1 MKQKIMSAQEA
12 LEQVKPGASI
22 MIGGFLQSGS
32 PDHLIRALVKHGA
45 GGLCII
51 SSDSGNE
58 RTAGPELTGS
68 GLVKKIINSYIGCN
82 PVTVELIREGR
93 IESDVYPMGTF
104 VEKIRAGG
112 CGLGAVI
119 TDVGMDTVYA
129 EGKPTIEL
137 EGKTYLIEMPL
148 KADVAIIHGA
158 VADERGNLAL
168 RGTAHNYTLWMAMAA
183 DYVVAE
189 AGEIVPVGA
198 LDPETVDVPGILV
211 DALVKAGD
219 AA

>member
-12 LEQVKPGASI
+12 LAPVKPGASV

-32 PDHLIRALVKHGA
+32 PDTLIRALVRHGS
-45 GGLCII
+45 GGLCVIT
-51 SSDSGNE
+51 SDSGNE
-58 RTAGPELTGS
+58 RTAGPELMGS
-68 GLVKKIINSYIGCN
+68 GLVKKAINSYIGCN
-82 PVTVELIREGR
+82 PVTVALIMQGK

-119 TDVGMDTVYA
+119 TDVGIHTEYA
-129 EGKPTIEL
+129 KGKPTIEL
-137 EGKTYLIEMPL
+137 DGKTYLIEMPL
-148 KADVAIIHGA
+148 KADVAIVHGA
-158 VADERGNLAL
+158 VADERGNLVL
-168 RGTAHNYTLWMAMAA
+168 KGTSHNYTLWMAMAA

-189 AGEIVPVGA
+189 ADEIVPVGA
-198 LDPETVDVPGILV
+198 IDPETVDVPGILV